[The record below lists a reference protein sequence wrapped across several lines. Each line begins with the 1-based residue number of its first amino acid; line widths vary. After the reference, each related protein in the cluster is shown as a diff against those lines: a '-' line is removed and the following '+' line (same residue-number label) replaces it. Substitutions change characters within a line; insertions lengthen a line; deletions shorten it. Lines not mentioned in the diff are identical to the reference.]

1 MPLLESK
8 ASEPQKKCEV
18 VSKEDCKTF
27 VWDIELAMTLLEA
40 AAGSHFFFFFLVT
53 FKREFKAQSIL
64 LLMQGMEKGG
74 LAVCWRPAACWSFL
88 GCENESVGSRA
99 TGVQRS

>member
-40 AAGSHFFFFFLVT
+40 AAGSHFQE
-53 FKREFKAQSIL
+53 RI
-64 LLMQGMEKGG
+64 
-74 LAVCWRPAACWSFL
+74 
-88 GCENESVGSRA
+88 
-99 TGVQRS
+99 

>member
-40 AAGSHFFFFFLVT
+40 AAGSHFQE
-53 FKREFKAQSIL
+53 RMSPD
-64 LLMQGMEKGG
+64 EKPSPFYCGCKEWKKEAWLCAGG
-74 LAVCWRPAACWSFL
+74 LLPAGHSWAVKMSL
-88 GCENESVGSRA
+88 SD
-99 TGVQRS
+99 